1 MRDTIELAEILI
13 YAGGIWPAAVDA
25 SSFPSL
31 GSGAVPELRTP
42 VLTQLAFEGH
52 VVVVVQGRAV
62 LHVTSPV
69 STELSP
75 AVDAAGVFA
84 KKYVGPKA
92 SWRLGFIIQ
101 LRCPVPDGR
110 ETGYDA

>member
-1 MRDTIELAEILI
+1 LSDTIELAKLLI
-13 YAGGIWPAAVDA
+13 YAGGIEPAVVDA
-25 SSFPSL
+25 SSFPRL
-31 GSGAVPELRTP
+31 GSAAAPELRTP
-42 VLTQLAFEGH
+42 VLTELTFEGH
-52 VVVVVQGRAV
+52 IVEVVRGRAV